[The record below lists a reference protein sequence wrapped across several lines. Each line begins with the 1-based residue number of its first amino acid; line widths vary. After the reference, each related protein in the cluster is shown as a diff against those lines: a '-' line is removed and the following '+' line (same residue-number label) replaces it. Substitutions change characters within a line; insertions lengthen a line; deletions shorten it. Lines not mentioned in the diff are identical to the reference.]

1 MRRVTTAIDIDAP
14 ARDVWDLYADVP
26 HSPDWVPFSEE
37 ILYVSGPP
45 GVGQVYR
52 ERTRLLGISD
62 VAEWRIIEWEPPRR
76 QVQLS
81 TDKGMDARLVIE
93 VEPLEPFDA
102 GRSRV
107 RQDAIFE
114 SRLPGPVGWA
124 QSAPWTCRH
133 QGACAT
139 LRVGGNSRGR
149 SPAKTNAQP
158 NRSAS
163 VT

>member
-1 MRRVTTAIDIDAP
+1 VRRVTAAIEIDAP
-14 ARDVWDLYADVP
+14 ARQVWDLYADVL

-37 ILYVSGPP
+37 ILFVSGSP

-52 ERTRLLGISD
+52 ERTRLLGIRD

-81 TDKGMDARLVIE
+81 TDKSMDARLVIE
-93 VEPLEPFDA
+93 VEPLEPLDA

-114 SRLPGPVGWA
+114 SRLPGPIGWLHERVFSTVGKRGITAAVRAAKA
-124 QSAPWTCRH
+124 QLERAAEPSL
-133 QGACAT
+133 G
-139 LRVGGNSRGR
+139 
-149 SPAKTNAQP
+149 
-158 NRSAS
+158 
-163 VT
+163 

>member
-1 MRRVTTAIDIDAP
+1 MRRVTAAIDIDAP

-26 HSPDWVPFSEE
+26 RSPDWVPFSEE

-81 TDKGMDARLVIE
+81 TDKSMDARLVIE
-93 VEPLEPFDA
+93 VEPLEPLDA

-107 RQDAIFE
+107 RQEAIFE
-114 SRLPGPVGWA
+114 SRLSGPLGWA
-124 QSAPWTCRH
+124 H
-133 QGACAT
+133 E
-139 LRVGGNSRGR
+139 LVF
-149 SPAKTNAQP
+149 
-158 NRSAS
+158 AS
-163 VT
+163 VGRRGISAAVRAAKDHLERDAPD

>member
-1 MRRVTTAIDIDAP
+1 VRRVTATIDIDAP
-14 ARDVWDLYADVP
+14 AQAVWDLYADVP
-26 HSPDWVPFSEE
+26 HSPEWVPFSEE

-52 ERTRLLGISD
+52 ERTRLFGIRD
-62 VAEWRIIEWEPPRR
+62 VAEWRIVEWEPPRR

-93 VEPLEPFDA
+93 VEPLEPLDA

-107 RQDAIFE
+107 RQDAIFD
-114 SRLPGPVGWA
+114 SRLPRPIGRLHELVFSTVGRRGIS
-124 QSAPWTCRH
+124 SAV
-133 QGACAT
+133 QA
-139 LRVGGNSRGR
+139 
-149 SPAKTNAQP
+149 AKTHLERP
-158 NRSAS
+158 